1 MAARQLS
8 AEELAFYRTNGYV
21 RVDRLITPAEVAELV
36 ADYDAAVAGE
46 FGDLRWTGRR
56 VEGKMVQLGNAQQVI
71 KHWQTHNY
79 MVHASAIARQ
89 LEGEDLGYS
98 YDQLIMKPPH
108 YEKETEWH
116 QVGLHP
122 QSRPGS
128 LSRARA
134 RTHDRPTRPT
144 KVLTRVWLAGC
155 RVLAERSRV
164 YMLAGADTHDGCIRS
179 DAVRAEISLRWH
191 PTTRRC

>member
-79 MVHASAIARQ
+79 MVHACVVSPAGRRGEGRMVGTVVSIADR
-89 LEGEDLGYS
+89 DRAA
-98 YDQLIMKPPH
+98 P
-108 YEKETEWH
+108 
-116 QVGLHP
+116 
-122 QSRPGS
+122 
-128 LSRARA
+128 LSPLDA
-134 RTHDRPTRPT
+134 
-144 KVLTRVWLAGC
+144 
-155 RVLAERSRV
+155 AE
-164 YMLAGADTHDGCIRS
+164 
-179 DAVRAEISLRWH
+179 
-191 PTTRRC
+191 P